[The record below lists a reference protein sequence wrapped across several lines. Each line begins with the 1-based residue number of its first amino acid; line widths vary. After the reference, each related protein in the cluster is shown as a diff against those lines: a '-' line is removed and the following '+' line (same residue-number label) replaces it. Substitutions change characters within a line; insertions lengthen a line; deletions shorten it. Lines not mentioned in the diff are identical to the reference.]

1 MIEEFLAQQKLAGKS
16 ELTIRQYRSSLARF
30 ASWWQEQ
37 TPYQGGTGG
46 GDGLGQATEIDVAN
60 FKKWAS
66 RNLKPNTVR
75 QTLTHLKAYFD
86 YLVNFGII
94 PDNPVQHVK
103 SVTTAKM
110 TPKWLTR
117 NEQNALI
124 RAVRRYGDLRDLAMI
139 TVLLHA
145 GLRVQELCDL
155 RLQDVIIGERKGL
168 AKVLGKH
175 NRYREVPLNKD
186 IREILSLYL
195 QQRKCDSEYL
205 FPNNREGQMTTR
217 NVQHIIAEYRRLTG
231 IDHLTAHALRHS
243 FCHELVTR
251 KVPLDV
257 VARLA
262 GHIKNDGTSNIAMT
276 LVYTQPGEEDL
287 QRAVEEL
294 SWR

>member
-16 ELTIRQYRSSLARF
+16 ELTIRQYKSSLARF
-30 ASWWQEQ
+30 ATWWQEQ

-86 YLVNFGII
+86 YLVSHGII

-103 SVTTAKM
+103 PVTTAKM

-145 GLRVQELCDL
+145 GLRYKNFATFGFRTLLLV
-155 RLQDVIIGERKGL
+155 KGR
-168 AKVLGKH
+168 V
-175 NRYREVPLNKD
+175 
-186 IREILSLYL
+186 
-195 QQRKCDSEYL
+195 
-205 FPNNREGQMTTR
+205 
-217 NVQHIIAEYRRLTG
+217 
-231 IDHLTAHALRHS
+231 
-243 FCHELVTR
+243 
-251 KVPLDV
+251 
-257 VARLA
+257 
-262 GHIKNDGTSNIAMT
+262 
-276 LVYTQPGEEDL
+276 
-287 QRAVEEL
+287 
-294 SWR
+294 